1 MGHYKKGIET
11 KNKILSVAKKLFYEK
26 GFKETTIADIANTA
40 DVPVGLVNYYYKKND
55 LLGDA
60 FHQFILK
67 IYTEIETQVGNHI
80 ENQIQ
85 RQLIFYRLYYGSIF
99 NNENLLKLYRLYITK
114 DYILEETQEILQNN
128 IYENIME
135 LSLDIDHAVL
145 QRLLVVEY
153 GTRKQLVNDTSSLW
167 DQQAPYQMSDFVSTL
182 SARLTGA
189 SLAVIEKNIHKIDSL
204 MKRIR
209 FTADDFINT

>member
-11 KNKILSVAKKLFYEK
+11 KSKILSVAKKLFYEK

-40 DVPVGLVNYYYKKND
+40 DVPVGLVNYYYKKNA

-60 FHQFILK
+60 FHQLILQ
-67 IYTEIETQVGNHI
+67 IYTEIETQIGNDI

-99 NNENLLKLYRLYITK
+99 NDENLLKLYRLYLTK

-128 IYENIME
+128 IYKNIME

-189 SLAVIEKNIHKIDSL
+189 SLAVIENNIHRIDAL
-204 MKRIR
+204 MKRIS
-209 FTADDFINT
+209 FTVDDFIYA